1 MRFHFSF
8 MAPRSPA
15 LYLAASLNPLSQ
27 VVGAAQTGALPS
39 GRGTFKTLLPPHKES
54 PEGERQAISPSPDG
68 RGGRGVRAHLA
79 GSKSAPVAPPRP
91 RRYSPC
97 PMQRYL
103 SQRLLALLPTLLGVS
118 ILVFVAIR
126 LIPGDII
133 SATLGTE
140 AGMLT
145 ETQRAAL
152 ERYYGLDQPPL
163 QQYFVWLGEA
173 LRGNLGHS
181 IRHGQPVLQLILS
194 RFPLT
199 LELALLSVLLA
210 LLTGLP
216 LGLLAALRHN
226 TWLDLAGRLFA
237 LLGLAIPNFL
247 LGTLI
252 IFILS
257 VGFNILPNAG
267 DYVKLHEDP
276 LRNLQQLFFPA
287 LTLGFAFGAS
297 VMRMTR
303 SSLLEVLREDYV
315 RTARS
320 RGLPER
326 SVILRHSLRNALI
339 PVLTLIGIELGY
351 LLGGAF
357 IVEQIFALPGLGR
370 LTINAIGQR
379 EYALV
384 QGVAL
389 FVALTFLLLNLV
401 IDLLYALIDPRITL
415 ARHG

>member
-1 MRFHFSF
+1 M
-8 MAPRSPA
+8 PR
-15 LYLAASLNPLSQ
+15 YLA
-27 VVGAAQTGALPS
+27 
-39 GRGTFKTLLPPHKES
+39 R
-54 PEGERQAISPSPDG
+54 
-68 RGGRGVRAHLA
+68 
-79 GSKSAPVAPPRP
+79 
-91 RRYSPC
+91 
-97 PMQRYL
+97 
-103 SQRLLALLPTLLGVS
+103 RLLALLPTLLGVS
-118 ILVFVAIR
+118 ILVFTAMR

-133 SATLGTE
+133 TATLGTE

-152 ERYYGLDQPPL
+152 ERYYGLDKPPVE
-163 QQYFVWLGEA
+163 QYFVWFGEA

-181 IRHGQPVLQLILS
+181 VRHGQPVLQLILG

-199 LELALLSVLLA
+199 LELAALSMLLA

-226 TWLDLAGRLFA
+226 TWLDFAGRLFA

-252 IFILS
+252 IFVLS
-257 VGFNILPNAG
+257 VVFRVLPNAG
-267 DYVKLHEDP
+267 DYVHLHEDP

-287 LTLGFAFGAS
+287 LTLGFAFGGS
-297 VMRMTR
+297 IMRMTR
-303 SSLLEVLREDYV
+303 SSLLEVLREDYI

-320 RGLPER
+320 KGLTER
-326 SVILRHSLRNALI
+326 RVIFRHSLRNALI
-339 PVLTLIGIELGY
+339 PVLTLVGIEFGY

-389 FVALTFLLLNLV
+389 FVALVFLLLNLA
-401 IDLLYALIDPRITL
+401 IDLLYALIDPRIAL
-415 ARHG
+415 ARHD

>member
-1 MRFHFSF
+1 
-8 MAPRSPA
+8 
-15 LYLAASLNPLSQ
+15 
-27 VVGAAQTGALPS
+27 
-39 GRGTFKTLLPPHKES
+39 
-54 PEGERQAISPSPDG
+54 
-68 RGGRGVRAHLA
+68 
-79 GSKSAPVAPPRP
+79 
-91 RRYSPC
+91 
-97 PMQRYL
+97 MQRYL

-181 IRHGQPVLQLILS
+181 VRHGQPVLQLILS

-199 LELALLSVLLA
+199 LELALFSVLLA

-267 DYVKLHEDP
+267 DYAKLHEDP